1 MTDASGPGPL
11 LLIVAVALGAIF
23 VFSLF
28 RRLFKTA
35 IVVILIGAVVVGL
48 YLAREQGL
56 ITW

>member
-1 MTDASGPGPL
+1 MTDAGGPGPL
-11 LLIVAVALGAIF
+11 LLIVAVALGALF

-35 IVVILIGAVVVGL
+35 IVVMLIGAVVVGL
-48 YLAREQGL
+48 YIAREQGL

>member
-48 YLAREQGL
+48 YIAREQGL

>member
-48 YLAREQGL
+48 YIAREQGL
-56 ITW
+56 ITR